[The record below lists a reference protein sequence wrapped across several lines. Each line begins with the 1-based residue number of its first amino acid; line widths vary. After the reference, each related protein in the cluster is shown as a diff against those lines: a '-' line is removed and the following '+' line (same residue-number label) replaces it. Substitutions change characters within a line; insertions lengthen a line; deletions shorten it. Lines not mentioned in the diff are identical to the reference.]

1 MGHLHGR
8 GERTGTV
15 PSNDDAKIAAVAAV
29 HGLTIVTAN
38 EPDLAALGVPI
49 VNPLR

>member
-1 MGHLHGR
+1 MASGPAA
-8 GERTGTV
+8 V

-38 EPDLAALGVPI
+38 ERDFVALGMPL